1 MERDCNEIGESQ
13 YNNKEEETEEVEGK
27 VGDKED
33 EDDDEEEEEDDDYEF
48 RFKSGINPLEFVGE
62 NASGLQIYQQFERL
76 EYEALAEKKR
86 KALADAHLSE
96 GPAKKARQEDISE
109 ATMDE
114 IMQVINFGARRKSKK
129 RKKRGRRKGSR
140 NKLSPEILGMLGD
153 ATLHYANGRYKEA
166 ISVLNEV
173 VRLAPNLPDS
183 YHTLGLVHKALGNN
197 KIAFE
202 FYMLAGILKPKD
214 SSLWKQLFTWSIEQG
229 NVSQTCYC
237 LSKAITADPTD
248 ISLRFHQASLYVEL
262 GDHQRA
268 AESYEQI
275 QRLSPNNVEAL
286 KSGAKLYQKCGQT
299 ERAVAILE
307 DYLHG
312 HPSEVDLGV
321 IDLLVAMLMEINAY
335 KRAILK
341 IEEAQIIYYSEKEL
355 PLNLKI
361 KAGIC
366 HIHRGDTEKAK
377 IYFSVLEFGK
387 SHDHV
392 DLITEVADT
401 FISLKHFS
409 SALKYYH
416 MLETLDGVDDANLH
430 LKIARCYLSLKERV
444 QAIKFFYKALD
455 QIEDDVDAR
464 LDLAS
469 LLVEDAKE
477 DEAIS
482 LLSSPINLDPQNI
495 DQNPDKSKPWWLDG
509 KIKLKLCHIY
519 RAKGM
524 LEKFVDTILPLVR
537 ESLYVES
544 LQLKI
549 KVKKRLRDSVLFERV
564 KKVDDQQTDGVFC
577 GSRPI
582 VTPADRMK
590 ASRARKLLQRKA
602 ALKEEKKAAA
612 IAAGLDWQSDDANDK
627 SEQEPVKEPP
637 LHNLLRDEEHQYL
650 IIDLCKALASLQRY
664 YEALE
669 IIKLALKSGH
679 NILPVEKEEELRS
692 LGAQMAYNTM
702 DPKHGFDC
710 VKHIVQQHPYSIAAW
725 NCYYKVISRLGKSYS
740 KHSKFLRSMR
750 VKYKDCVPSI
760 VISGHQFTVGCQHQD
775 AAREYLEAYRVLP
788 ENPLINLCVGTAL
801 INLTLGFRLQN
812 KHQCLAQGLSFL
824 YNNLRLCGSSQEAL
838 YNIARAFH
846 HVGLVTLAASYYWKV
861 LAISEK
867 DYPIPKLPNEN
878 WDVAENQNH
887 GYCDL
892 RREAAFNLH
901 LIYKRSG
908 ALDLARQVLRDHCT
922 LD

>member
-416 MLETLDGVDDANLH
+416 MLETLDGVDD
-430 LKIARCYLSLKERV
+430 
-444 QAIKFFYKALD
+444 
-455 QIEDDVDAR
+455 
-464 LDLAS
+464 
-469 LLVEDAKE
+469 
-477 DEAIS
+477 
-482 LLSSPINLDPQNI
+482 
-495 DQNPDKSKPWWLDG
+495 
-509 KIKLKLCHIY
+509 
-519 RAKGM
+519 
-524 LEKFVDTILPLVR
+524 
-537 ESLYVES
+537 
-544 LQLKI
+544 I

>member
-1 MERDCNEIGESQ
+1 MECKGNEIGESES
-13 YNNKEEETEEVEGK
+13 KKREEAEGK
-27 VGDKED
+27 VPDNEE
-33 EDDDEEEEEDDDYEF
+33 EDDDEEEGEEEEEDDGF
-48 RFKSGINPLEFVGE
+48 RFKSGINPLDLVGD

-86 KALADAHLSE
+86 KALADSDLE
-96 GPAKKARQEDISE
+96 GPTKKARQEDISE

-114 IMQVINFGARRKSKK
+114 IMQVINYGGRRKSRKP
-129 RKKRGRRKGSR
+129 KKRGRRKGSR
-140 NKLSPEILGMLGD
+140 NKLSPEIVSMLGD

-248 ISLRFHQASLYVEL
+248 VSLRFHQASLYVEL

-275 QRLSPNNVEAL
+275 QRLSPDNIEAL
-286 KSGAKLYQKCGQT
+286 KSGAKLYQKCGQI
-299 ERAVAILE
+299 EHAVSILE

-312 HPSEVDLGV
+312 HPSEADLSV
-321 IDLLVAMLMEINAY
+321 INLLVDILMEINAY
-335 KRAILK
+335 KRALSK
-341 IEEAQIIYYSEKEL
+341 IEQAQVSYYLGKEL

-366 HIHRGDTEKAK
+366 QIHLGDTEKAE
-377 IYFSVLEFGK
+377 IFFSVLKFGEM
-387 SHDHV
+387 HDQA
-392 DLITEVADT
+392 DLITKVGDS
-401 FISLKHFS
+401 FMSLGHFS
-409 SALKYYH
+409 FALKYYH
-416 MLETLDGVDDANLH
+416 MLETVDGFDDATLH

-444 QAIKFFYKALD
+444 EAIKFFYKGLEKLEND
-455 QIEDDVDAR
+455 IDAR
-464 LDLAS
+464 LDLSA

-482 LLSSPINLDPQNI
+482 LLSSPNI
-495 DQNPDKSKPWWLDG
+495 DPNSDKPKPWWLNE

-524 LEKFVDTILPLVR
+524 LENFVDTILPLVR
-537 ESLYVES
+537 ESLLVES
-544 LQLKI
+544 RQLKV
-549 KVKKRLRDSVLFERV
+549 KVKKRLRESVLFQRV
-564 KKVDDQQTDGVFC
+564 KKVDDQQSDGVFC

-582 VTPADRMK
+582 VTPADRLK
-590 ASRARKLLQRKA
+590 ASRARKLLQKKA

-612 IAAGLDWQSDDANDK
+612 I
-627 SEQEPVKEPP
+627 QEPVKEPP
-637 LHNLLRDEEHQYL
+637 LQNLLRDEEHQCL

-669 IIKLALKSGH
+669 IIKLTLKSGH

-710 VKHIVQQHPYSIAAW
+710 VKHIVQQHPYSFAAW
-725 NCYYKVISRLGKSYS
+725 NCYYKVISRMGKSYS

-750 VKYKDCVPSI
+750 AKCKDCVPSI
-760 VISGHQFTVGCQHQD
+760 VISGHQFTMCSQHQD
-775 AAREYLEAYRVLP
+775 AAREYLEAYKILP

-824 YNNLRLCGSSQEAL
+824 YNNLRLCESSQEAL
-838 YNIARAFH
+838 YNIARACH
-846 HVGLVTLAASYYWKV
+846 HAGLVTLAASYYAKV
-861 LAISEK
+861 LASSEK

-878 WDVAENQNH
+878 WDVVENQNQ

-901 LIYKRSG
+901 LIYKKSG
-908 ALDLARQVLRDHCT
+908 ALDLARQ
-922 LD
+922 